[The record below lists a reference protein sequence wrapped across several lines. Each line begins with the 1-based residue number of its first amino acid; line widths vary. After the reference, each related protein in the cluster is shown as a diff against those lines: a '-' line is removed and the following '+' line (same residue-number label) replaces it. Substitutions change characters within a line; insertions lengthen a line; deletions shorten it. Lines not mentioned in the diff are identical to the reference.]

1 MTTANTGFVLTGLSF
16 VTIGIIGFILT
27 ENQAAVGA
35 GSSNNSNLARSN
47 DYNML
52 QLVKIGCAGMVVI
65 GFGVTIIS
73 AAGITRD
80 DISSSSNNHS

>member
-35 GSSNNSNLARSN
+35 SSSNNLARSD
-47 DYNML
+47 DYHML

-73 AAGITRD
+73 SAGITRD